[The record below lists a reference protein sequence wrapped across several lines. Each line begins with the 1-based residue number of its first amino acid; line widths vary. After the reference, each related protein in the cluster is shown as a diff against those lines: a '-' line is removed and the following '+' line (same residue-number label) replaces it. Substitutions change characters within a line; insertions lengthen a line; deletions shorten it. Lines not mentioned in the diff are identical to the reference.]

1 MDNISMIQKIR
12 YIFDRKQKVQL
23 LVLGVMI
30 FLGGFLE
37 TLGVGA
43 MMPVV
48 MVLIEPD
55 VLMEYIQKYDF
66 LQKICSFFHIQ
77 DVGQITM
84 ALLLALMAVYV
95 VKNLYILFL
104 TYKQNA
110 FIDQNRNRMISR
122 VMAEFLNRPYEEY
135 LGADIP
141 TVFRITDSDIPHTFT
156 LMLSV
161 IQLASEVVVSF
172 LIFVMLLIMDAAMTL
187 FIMAIY

>member
-66 LQKICSFFHIQ
+66 LQKICSFSYSGCRTDHDGAI
-77 DVGQITM
+77 
-84 ALLLALMAVYV
+84 A
-95 VKNLYILFL
+95 
-104 TYKQNA
+104 
-110 FIDQNRNRMISR
+110 
-122 VMAEFLNRPYEEY
+122 
-135 LGADIP
+135 GADG
-141 TVFRITDSDIPHTFT
+141 R
-156 LMLSV
+156 LCCEESV
-161 IQLASEVVVSF
+161 YF
-172 LIFVMLLIMDAAMTL
+172 IFDL
-187 FIMAIY
+187 